1 MRSER
6 ALVLAA
12 LAAGLMSGATAARA
26 DGWVGSWGASDVFPV
41 GQDINY
47 QTLRQFV
54 RLSAG
59 GKEARIRFSNATG
72 LYPLVIGSAHV
83 AKPAADGSPGAIDP
97 ATDRALTFGGVGGVT
112 VAPGAEVVS
121 DPVEMDLAPLSTLA
135 VSLFVPRWTGPSVIH
150 FDGVATT
157 YISGDGDFTAAA
169 AIPSP
174 KTSTSRFFIDEV
186 DVDALGQPATVVT
199 LGDSITDGYRSKVDG
214 NHRWPDRLAERLAAR
229 PNSEA
234 IGVVNAGV
242 SSNRILHDHPEELFG
257 PTALAGSIATCF
269 PYRGSAGWC

>member
-12 LAAGLMSGATAARA
+12 LAMGLLAGATAARA

-83 AKPAADGSPGAIDP
+83 AKPAADGAPSAIDP
-97 ATDRALTFGGVGGVT
+97 STDRALTFGGAGGVT

-121 DPVEMDLAPLSTLA
+121 DPVEMDLPPLSTLA

-169 AIPSP
+169 AIPS
-174 KTSTSRFFIDEV
+174 SYGGNWV
-186 DVDALGQPATVVT
+186 TV
-199 LGDSITDGYRSKVDG
+199 
-214 NHRWPDRLAERLAAR
+214 
-229 PNSEA
+229 
-234 IGVVNAGV
+234 
-242 SSNRILHDHPEELFG
+242 
-257 PTALAGSIATCF
+257 
-269 PYRGSAGWC
+269 

>member
-12 LAAGLMSGATAARA
+12 LAMGLLAGATAARA

-83 AKPAADGSPGAIDP
+83 AKPAADGAPSAIDP
-97 ATDRALTFGGVGGVT
+97 STDRALTFGG
-112 VAPGAEVVS
+112 P
-121 DPVEMDLAPLSTLA
+121 A
-135 VSLFVPRWTGPSVIH
+135 VSRSRRARRWCRIPSRWTSLH
-150 FDGVATT
+150 CRR
-157 YISGDGDFTAAA
+157 
-169 AIPSP
+169 SP
-174 KTSTSRFFIDEV
+174 
-186 DVDALGQPATVVT
+186 
-199 LGDSITDGYRSKVDG
+199 
-214 NHRWPDRLAERLAAR
+214 
-229 PNSEA
+229 
-234 IGVVNAGV
+234 
-242 SSNRILHDHPEELFG
+242 
-257 PTALAGSIATCF
+257 
-269 PYRGSAGWC
+269 

>member
-12 LAAGLMSGATAARA
+12 LAVGLLAGATAARA

-83 AKPAADGSPGAIDP
+83 AKPAADGAPGAIDP

-121 DPVEMDLAPLSTLA
+121 DPVEMDLPPLSTLA
-135 VSLFVPRWTGPSVIH
+135 DKPVC
-150 FDGVATT
+150 
-157 YISGDGDFTAAA
+157 AAMD
-169 AIPSP
+169 
-174 KTSTSRFFIDEV
+174 R
-186 DVDALGQPATVVT
+186 T
-199 LGDSITDGYRSKVDG
+199 LGDSFRRGR
-214 NHRWPDRLAERLAAR
+214 
-229 PNSEA
+229 
-234 IGVVNAGV
+234 
-242 SSNRILHDHPEELFG
+242 DHIHLG
-257 PTALAGSIATCF
+257 
-269 PYRGSAGWC
+269 

>member
-12 LAAGLMSGATAARA
+12 LAAGILSGATAARA

-83 AKPAADGSPGAIDP
+83 AKPATDGSPGAIDP
-97 ATDRALTFGGVGGVT
+97 ATDRALTFGGVGRCHRRAGRGGGV
-112 VAPGAEVVS
+112 GS
-121 DPVEMDLAPLSTLA
+121 
-135 VSLFVPRWTGPSVIH
+135 R
-150 FDGVATT
+150 
-157 YISGDGDFTAAA
+157 GDGPASF
-169 AIPSP
+169 
-174 KTSTSRFFIDEV
+174 
-186 DVDALGQPATVVT
+186 VDARRKHVSAAMDRT
-199 LGDSITDGYRSKVDG
+199 LGDLSR
-214 NHRWPDRLAERLAAR
+214 
-229 PNSEA
+229 
-234 IGVVNAGV
+234 
-242 SSNRILHDHPEELFG
+242 
-257 PTALAGSIATCF
+257 
-269 PYRGSAGWC
+269 RGRHHIHLG